1 MPKICSPAIVRALS
15 TQAHRRTI
23 FANAFPDGTAMDT
36 SLLLD
41 YISTYAFPTHSIQ
54 ISEHIVLGIS
64 LGGHAA
70 WQCLLHDSPITS
82 AVICIRCADYTPLMS
97 DRARL
102 STLPTYTQRQ
112 P

>member
-54 ISEHIVLGIS
+54 ISQHIVLSVS

-70 WQCLLHDSPITS
+70 WQCLLRDPRITS
-82 AVICIRCADYTPLMS
+82 AGICIGCADYTRLMR

-102 STLPTYTQRQ
+102 SQQPTYT
-112 P
+112 